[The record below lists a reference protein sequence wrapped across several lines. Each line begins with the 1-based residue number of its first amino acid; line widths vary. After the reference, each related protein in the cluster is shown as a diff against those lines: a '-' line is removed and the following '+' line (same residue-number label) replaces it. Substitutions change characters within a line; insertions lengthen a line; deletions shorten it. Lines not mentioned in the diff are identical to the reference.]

1 MRKKN
6 SRRWISGAITLAMV
20 ALFAVVPTAPSGA
33 SHASTVS
40 GIFES
45 NDGNLDV
52 DHTGQTPAAVDWNSF
67 TDAATATAWNFEQF
81 GDAVGNPDSIFGGG
95 TKQDHPCPATTSGSL
110 GGGGS
115 KFDLERIYL
124 SHKEIGGE
132 DFLFLAWVRVPQNS
146 ITASAHVA
154 FEFNTSDVDCST
166 TNNLKQRTAGD
177 TLFVYDFEGGDAAP
191 TIKVL
196 RWLESGV
203 APLAATCEVA
213 SARPCWGDMKS
224 LATSGADA
232 RVNTESVGPVD
243 DDVAED
249 GAETLGLVEFG
260 EAGISL
266 ADAGITDPC
275 DISGFVTGVSRSS
288 GNSGTAQ
295 MKDLVGPGEFILPQC
310 VATTSIQSNIT
321 LRDSATI
328 VGFVTGGD
336 NGTSGD
342 GVGDLT
348 FDLYGPEDTDCDGFL
363 DGDGTTVIPPRF
375 TETIAD
381 VATANASTTG
391 GYQVPADDPLA
402 TEDYT
407 STPPVFQVNEGIY
420 NWVVSY
426 TGNDLN
432 FASSSGCG
440 SESADVEYDFTA

>member
-1 MRKKN
+1 MSKKN
-6 SRRWISGAITLAMV
+6 SRRWIGGAITLAMV

-33 SHASTVS
+33 NHAGTVS

-45 NDGNLDV
+45 SDGNLDV
-52 DHTGQTPAAVDWNSF
+52 EHASETPAAVDWNSF
-67 TDAATATAWNFEQF
+67 TNAATATAWNFEQV

-124 SHKEIGGE
+124 SHKEIDGA
-132 DFLFLAWVRVPQNS
+132 DYLFLAWVRVPQNS

-154 FEFNTSDVDCST
+154 FEFNTSEDDCST
-166 TNNLKQRTAGD
+166 TNPLKQRTAGD

-213 SARPCWGDMKS
+213 NARPCWGDMKS

-232 RVNTESVGPVD
+232 RVNTASIGSVYDG
-243 DDVAED
+243 VAAS
-249 GAETLGLVEFG
+249 GAESLGVVEFG
-260 EAGISL
+260 EAGIDL

-295 MKDLVGPGEFILPQC
+295 MKDLVGPDDFTLPQC

-336 NGTSGD
+336 NGTSSD
-342 GVGDLT
+342 GIGDLT
-348 FDLYGPEDTDCDGFL
+348 FDLYGPEDADCDGVL
-363 DGDGTTVIPPRF
+363 DDDGTTVIPPRF

-381 VATANASTTG
+381 VATGTTSTTG

-402 TEDYT
+402 TEDLT
-407 STPPVFQVNEGIY
+407 STPPVFQVNEGDY
-420 NWVVSY
+420 NWVVTY

-432 FASSSGCG
+432 LGSSSGCG
-440 SESADVEYDFTA
+440 SETANVDYNFTA